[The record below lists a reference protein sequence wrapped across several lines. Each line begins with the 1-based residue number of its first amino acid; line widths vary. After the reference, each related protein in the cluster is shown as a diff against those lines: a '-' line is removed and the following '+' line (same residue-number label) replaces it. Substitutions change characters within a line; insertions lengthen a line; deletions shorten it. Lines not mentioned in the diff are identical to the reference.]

1 MAAVK
6 DTDKGWRKM
15 FEQSIAMESKPHVI
29 AGVIGSHSDTGF
41 EQVEIAGVHEFGS
54 AERNIPERSFIRST
68 FDEQERTFF
77 YSAMILM
84 DKIIIGRTKL
94 RDALEQLGFIVQNSI
109 VEKITTLKTP
119 PLSPKTI
126 AAKGSTKPL
135 IDEGRLRASIS
146 FEVKRG

>member
-6 DTDKGWRKM
+6 DTDRGWRKM
-15 FEQSIAMESKPHVI
+15 FEQSIAMAAKPHVI

-68 FDEQERTFF
+68 FDNRYRRFF
-77 YSAMILM
+77 NAAYIAMGQIVE
-84 DKIIIGRTKL
+84 GKL
-94 RDALEQLGFIVQNSI
+94 KLPDALERLGFLVQNNI
-109 VEKITTLKTP
+109 VETLNKLRTP
-119 PLSPKTI
+119 PLDPKTI

-146 FEVKRG
+146 FEVKKG